1 MVKKAQQYYAFLE
14 TVEQIWHL
22 TNYPKFFYYAVIK
35 NVLTFSIT
43 VWFGHASD
51 KEKAQL
57 ETHVKCASKII
68 ELTLPTIESVYH
80 TRCMRKS
87 KNIVRDATYPAN
99 HFFELVQSGK
109 RYRSVKAMTR
119 FRRFLFGSYKIYYVR
134 IRRAV
139 YSSRYRRE

>member
-22 TNYPKFFYYAVIK
+22 TNYPKTSLLK

-43 VWFGHASD
+43 VWFGHASY

-80 TRCMRKS
+80 
-87 KNIVRDATYPAN
+87 
-99 HFFELVQSGK
+99 
-109 RYRSVKAMTR
+109 RSVKAMTR
-119 FRRFLFGSYKIYYVR
+119 FRRFLFGSYKI
-134 IRRAV
+134 
-139 YSSRYRRE
+139 

>member
-22 TNYPKFFYYAVIK
+22 TNYPKTILLCCHKKCFDFLHHCV
-35 NVLTFSIT
+35 
-43 VWFGHASD
+43 VWSRLLQG
-51 KEKAQL
+51 ENPIL

-119 FRRFLFGSYKIYYVR
+119 FRRFLFGSYKI
-134 IRRAV
+134 
-139 YSSRYRRE
+139 

>member
-1 MVKKAQQYYAFLE
+1 MHFLRQLNKFGIS
-14 TVEQIWHL
+14 QIIL
-22 TNYPKFFYYAVIK
+22 KQFYYAVIK

-43 VWFGHASD
+43 VWFDHASF

-119 FRRFLFGSYKIYYVR
+119 FRRFLFGSYKI
-134 IRRAV
+134 
-139 YSSRYRRE
+139 